1 MAGGDWLIFISDY
14 HDNKVALNKES
25 TNFRPT
31 GGEDF
36 RKAYADFRGG
46 NGFVGIV
53 DSETNVWREQRR
65 FAMHNLKNLGFGK
78 SSMEAQITDEIKA
91 FISDLDFKISQCDEI
106 DFGVSFNISVMNVL
120 SRMISGT
127 RFNNENIED
136 QQRFNTIT
144 KLFEVFDL
152 TKLMVAFGLPYSL
165 KEYNPYYKNAMK
177 LITSMYD
184 MFAEEKKKHLM
195 SFDPDDMR
203 DYMDCYLR
211 EMKNVTEEGKQESS
225 FYGEE
230 GEINL
235 KASLF
240 DLYLAGSETS
250 STTLLFS
257 IIYMVNYPEVQEK
270 VQAELDRVVGQD
282 RFPSLEDR
290 KELPF
295 LDATISEVQRCSNVA
310 HLSVVVRT
318 KFYIFPPNGCS

>member
-1 MAGGDWLIFISDY
+1 MAGGEWLIFISDY

-25 TNFRPT
+25 TNFRPA
-31 GGEDF
+31 GDDDF

-53 DSETNVWREQRR
+53 DSVENVWKEQRR

-78 SSMEAQITDEIKA
+78 SSMEAQIMDEIQA
-91 FISDLDFKISQCDEI
+91 FISDLDCKILQNDEI

-127 RFNNENIED
+127 RFNNDNMED
-136 QQRFNTIT
+136 RKLFNAIT
-144 KLFEVFDL
+144 KLFEVLDP
-152 TKLMVAFGLPYSL
+152 TKIIVAFGLPYSW
-165 KEYNPYYKNAMK
+165 KEYNPYYKKAMK
-177 LITSMYD
+177 HIKSMYD
-184 MFAEEKKKHLM
+184 MFAEQKKKHLI

-211 EMKNVTEEGKQESS
+211 EMKTATEEGKQESS
-225 FYGEE
+225 FFGEE

-235 KASLF
+235 KASLS

-270 VQAELDRVVGQD
+270 VQAEIDRVVGQD
-282 RFPSLEDR
+282 RLPSLEDR
-290 KELPF
+290 KKLPF

-310 HLSVVVRT
+310 HLSVVVKI
-318 KFYIFPPNGCS
+318 KFL